1 LPAAELIDNQT
12 PEEIRDDLRLI
23 VDAARAAGQIALSY
37 FGKDPEV
44 WMKEGDSP
52 VSEAD
57 HAADKYLK
65 ETLLAARPDYGWL
78 SEETTDDGTRVK
90 QSRVFVVD
98 PIDGTRG
105 FIQGN
110 PKWCVSV
117 AIVEAGRPYC
127 GVLDCPALGE
137 VYQAGMGTGAWLNG
151 KRITE
156 SKMASPLR
164 ISGPKPLVNHFTKI
178 SGSRIENGK
187 FIPSLAY
194 RLASVASGRLDGS
207 YAKANCHDWD
217 IAAADLIMAESGTV
231 LSGLDGKEIIYNRQ
245 KITHGTLVAAHN
257 LLHGQMVHAAR
268 SEQNIQEQ
276 S

>member
-1 LPAAELIDNQT
+1 MPAPDLPRNQAL
-12 PEEIRDDLRLI
+12 EETRADLQLI
-23 VDAARAAGQIALSY
+23 VDAARKAGQIALSY
-37 FGKDPEV
+37 FGDNPEV

-57 HAADKYLK
+57 HAADKYLR

-78 SEETTDDGTRVK
+78 SEETTDDGTRFERR
-90 QSRVFVVD
+90 RVFVVD

-117 AIVEAGRPYC
+117 AVIENGRPNC

-137 VYQAGMGTGAWLNG
+137 IYQASIGGGSWLNG

-156 SKMASPLR
+156 NNMTSPLR
-164 ISGPKPLVNHFTKI
+164 ISGPKPLVNNYARVAGESI
-178 SGSRIENGK
+178 DSGA
-187 FIPSLAY
+187 FVPSLAY
-194 RLASVASGRLDGS
+194 RLANVATGVLDGN

-217 IAAADLIMAESGTV
+217 IAAVDLIISESGAK
-231 LSGLDGKEIIYNRQ
+231 LSGLDGNKITYNRQ
-245 KITHGTLVAAHN
+245 KITHGVLVAAHN
-257 LLHGQMVHAAR
+257 LLHGPMLNAAI
-268 SEQNIQEQ
+268 SEQNV
-276 S
+276 